1 MLAAEEYFLNWAD
14 HWKPPIWLLIS
25 HKPLQIGEN
34 QYLHSILKQFSGAYN
49 GWSAFG
55 NPLQRILIPPSN
67 ISIPIGKH
75 HEDLAST
82 TAFHCQKSNIPMA
95 VTAGF
100 VIFALPTHCT
110 PLSRLCNCPHRLGNS
125 KVVLT
130 SAFRVPSLLF
140 TSTITTRTTHFCLV
154 HLRIEHW
161 LVRCSSNGFWIV
173 ICSSNRASLSAK
185 QKSSRARQQ
194 RV

>member
-1 MLAAEEYFLNWAD
+1 MAFRILFFFKLNAGCRRIFSELSRSLKTSNMAFDFTQTVTNWR
-14 HWKPPIWLLIS
+14 KSIS
-25 HKPLQIGEN
+25 SFN
-34 QYLHSILKQFSGAYN
+34 LKAGAYN
-49 GWSAFG
+49 GWSAPG

-82 TAFHCQKSNIPMA
+82 TAFHCQKLNIPMA

-100 VIFALPTHCT
+100 VTFALPTHCT

-154 HLRIEHW
+154 HLQIEH
-161 LVRCSSNGFWIV
+161 
-173 ICSSNRASLSAK
+173 
-185 QKSSRARQQ
+185 
-194 RV
+194 